1 MYVNTQDCLLTI
13 SGFVLAK
20 ANDHYK
26 RSRVSYISIIQG
38 RFPKPNAE
46 M

>member
-1 MYVNTQDCLLTI
+1 MYVNTQDCLPTI
-13 SGFVLAK
+13 SSFVLAK

-26 RSRVSYISIIQG
+26 RSRVGYVNIIQG